1 MSNEF
6 QDEEL
11 DIDIPLVDLESKTVI
26 CPICNNKVPVSLYC
40 IACNSPLEV
49 SGGETNDGTEKN
61 SENFDVESLRE
72 MLGKEV
78 VQIDENVEEPSPNH
92 GVDSNEMEFR
102 LTPVKQ
108 ELAPPIEE
116 VFGIK
121 FTDLNESSA
130 NVESLNVASSREE
143 NEYDPRIKQLA
154 VDLFKSIYLELWSV
168 KQLEKSEI
176 DEAHFLR
183 LFRGYRER
191 LEGCIAQR
199 DNFLEKCGELK
210 EFDIKA
216 RDSRIE
222 LEELE
227 VRKGL
232 GDLAKGE
239 YEALA
244 PALRWVINFNES
256 ERDRLENRL
265 AIIEDLSQAIPQ
277 EGILEIKSMIEN
289 AEKVINEVRVSSR
302 LSQELVDEVGDSI
315 KRINGLLSV
324 QSEESITDART

>member
-1 MSNEF
+1 MSNEL

-11 DIDIPLVDLESKTVI
+11 DIDLPLVDLEADTVI
-26 CPICNNKVPVSLYC
+26 CPQCKNRVPVSLYC

-49 SGGETNDGTEKN
+49 SGDESSDSNKGKI
-61 SENFDVESLRE
+61 ENFDVESLRE
-72 MLGKEV
+72 MMGEEV
-78 VQIDENVEEPSPNH
+78 VQIDEIGGEPSSNNM
-92 GVDSNEMEFR
+92 VDSSEMEFR
-102 LTPVKQ
+102 LTPVKK
-108 ELAPPIEE
+108 ELTPPIEE
-116 VFGIK
+116 SFGTR
-121 FTDLNESSA
+121 FSELNEASVTVDSMD
-130 NVESLNVASSREE
+130 LASSRDD
-143 NEYDPRIKQLA
+143 NEIDPRIKQLA

-183 LFRGYRER
+183 LFRGYQER

-199 DNFLEKCGELK
+199 DNLREKCRERE

-239 YEALA
+239 YEALT
-244 PALRWVINFNES
+244 PALRWNINFNES
-256 ERDRLENRL
+256 ERDRLENL
-265 AIIEDLSQAIPQ
+265 LIFIEDLSQAIPQ
-277 EGILEIKSMIEN
+277 EGILEIKSMIKY
-289 AEKVINEVRVSSR
+289 AEKVIDEVGVSNR
-302 LSQELVDEVGDSI
+302 LSQEVVDEVGDSI
-315 KRINGLLSV
+315 MRIHRLLNV
-324 QSEESITDART
+324 QSKGF